1 LASTVVTV
9 FEVFARTAK
18 VTLSPST
25 VTLIDSTPYFL
36 SIRITWSSLSA
47 MTHSA
52 SRHSLGSS
60 AAASSRT
67 GADGLGRDTLVGGVG
82 APGGDGMS
90 VDVSVGWPAGGAVPS
105 AAGAGAARDAPA
117 AVTPPAR
124 ASAAAVTNRL
134 SFLVDILWAPDE

>member
-1 LASTVVTV
+1 MVATL

-60 AAASSRT
+60 AAASCRA
-67 GADGLGRDTLVGGVG
+67 GADGLGRDTHVGRPGASGRDSMAGGVSC
-82 APGGDGMS
+82 A
-90 VDVSVGWPAGGAVPS
+90 WPAGGAVPS
-105 AAGAGAARDAPA
+105 AAGGGAARDAPA